1 MSRTNEVVIG
11 TCEGVLKAWAVKRR
25 PEDERWDIKM
35 IDGVKGTPEEP
46 VPGKGRRRVP
56 IRIRLEVREDVE
68 VDEIGTGEE
77 APRRTNIKKKFY
89 ERYGYTDGCEGCNR
103 LRAGLTQRG
112 HDEGCRSRMEKEM
125 EKDEDGQRLL
135 KGARS

>member
-1 MSRTNEVVIG
+1 M
-11 TCEGVLKAWAVKRR
+11 
-25 PEDERWDIKM
+25 
-35 IDGVKGTPEEP
+35 
-46 VPGKGRRRVP
+46 P

-77 APRRTNIKKKFY
+77 APRRTYIKKKFY

-103 LRAGLTQRG
+103 LRAGLTRRG

-125 EKDEDGQRLL
+125 EKDEDGQGLL
-135 KGARS
+135 KGARSRREAYMEEKIRTEDEGRKVEDDAKREREKGKEEEIHVPAKKTRSDE